1 MKNATRLLALVLA
14 VVMCFGL
21 LAGCGADQA
30 SAAASAETAEG
41 KTLVAAATGFESKFS
56 PFFASSADDQDVT
69 DMVTLYLMGSDRVG
83 NPVLNGIEGETRSYN
98 GTDYTYTGPANIVIT
113 QNDDG
118 TVYYDITMREDI
130 VFSDGTP
137 ADIDDVIFGIYVY
150 ADPTYDGSTTLY
162 SFPIEG
168 MEEYR
173 SGMDTKFNLITAAG
187 KDNTDFSLWTEEE
200 QTALWADLEKAGT
213 AFAQEI
219 VDYCVE
225 AGYNEAGDVAGA
237 AANWAFEGLAAD
249 ATALDFWKLMEET
262 YEGNYAELSSVESA
276 GSSLFDLMENY
287 DAYTIGVSTG
297 ESAASISGV
306 QRTGDYSLRIVAT
319 EVDAT
324 LIYQMGLPVAPLH
337 YYGDESK
344 YDYEN
349 NKFGFDKGDLSIVK
363 SKTTQPLGAG
373 VYTFK
378 EYSDNIVYLEA
389 NPKYYEGEAKT
400 KYLNFLATNEAG
412 DVAGAAANW
421 AFDGLAADATALD
434 FWKLMEETYEGNYA
448 ELSSVESAGSS
459 LFDLMEN
466 YDAYTIGVS
475 TGESAASISGV
486 QRTGDYSLRI
496 VATEVDA
503 TLIYQMGLP
512 VAPLHYY
519 GDESKYD
526 YENNKFGFDKGD
538 LSIVKSKT
546 TQPLGAGVYTFKEY
560 SDGVVYLEANSKYY
574 EGEAKTKY
582 LNFISTNEADKVTGI
597 PAGTIDISAPSYSTE
612 VANQIAEYNDG
623 NADFDGSVITTRL
636 IDYRGY
642 GYIGICANN
651 VKVGDDPNSEES
663 KALRK
668 AFGTIFSVYRDEGID
683 SYYGNTASV
692 INYPISNT
700 SWAAPQIT
708 DDGYQIAYSVN
719 AAGEPIYTEGMSNEE
734 KYAAAIEAV
743 LGFFE
748 KAGYT
753 VKDGK
758 CVEAPEGAKLEYQ
771 VNIGADGVGDHPSF
785 LLLKNAADA
794 LATIGITLNVNDLAN
809 SSDLFAS
816 YQTGVAE
823 MWCAAWQASTD
834 PDMFQLYH
842 SEGTTNY
849 YAVND
854 ADLDELIMAG
864 RMSTDQTYRKG
875 VYKAAMEIIMD
886 YGVEVPIYQRSEAY
900 TFSSERIDI
909 STIPTDM
916 TPYWS
921 WKSEV
926 DQIVVK

>member
-21 LAGCGADQA
+21 LSGCGKDAA
-30 SAAASAETAEG
+30 SAASTAETTEG

-56 PFFASSADDQDVT
+56 PFFASSADDMDIT
-69 DMVTLYLMGSDRVG
+69 EMVTLYLMGSDRVG
-83 NPVLNGIEGETRSYN
+83 NPVLKGIEGETRSYN
-98 GTDYTYTGPANIVIT
+98 GTDYTYTGPANIEIT
-113 QNDDG
+113 ENEDG

-162 SFPIEG
+162 SFPIQG

-237 AANWAFEGLAAD
+237 AANWAFDGLAAD

-262 YEGNYAELSSVESA
+262 YEGDYANLSSTESA

-319 EVDAT
+319 EIDAT

-400 KYLNFLATNEAG
+400 KYLNFLATNEA
-412 DVAGAAANW
+412 
-421 AFDGLAADATALD
+421 
-434 FWKLMEETYEGNYA
+434 
-448 ELSSVESAGSS
+448 
-459 LFDLMEN
+459 
-466 YDAYTIGVS
+466 
-475 TGESAASISGV
+475 
-486 QRTGDYSLRI
+486 
-496 VATEVDA
+496 
-503 TLIYQMGLP
+503 
-512 VAPLHYY
+512 
-519 GDESKYD
+519 
-526 YENNKFGFDKGD
+526 
-538 LSIVKSKT
+538 
-546 TQPLGAGVYTFKEY
+546 
-560 SDGVVYLEANSKYY
+560 
-574 EGEAKTKY
+574 
-582 LNFISTNEADKVTGI
+582 DKVTGLT
-597 PAGTIDISAPSYSTE
+597 AGTIDISAPSYSTE
-612 VANQIAEYNDG
+612 VANQIAEYNGG

-719 AAGEPIYTEGMSNEE
+719 AAGEPIYTEGMTNDE

-785 LLLKNAADA
+785 LLLKNAKDA